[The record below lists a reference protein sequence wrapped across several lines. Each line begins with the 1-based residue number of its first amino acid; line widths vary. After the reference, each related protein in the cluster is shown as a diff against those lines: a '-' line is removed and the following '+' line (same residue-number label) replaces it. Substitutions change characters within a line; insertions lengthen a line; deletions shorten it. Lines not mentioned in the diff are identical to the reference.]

1 MKVTVEN
8 KKGLQKDLKVFIDKN
23 TISGYLDEKYE
34 EIRKDVVLKG
44 FRPGKVPTEILKRQ
58 FGKAV
63 YGEVIDKVLK
73 DSTTKALEENKI
85 KPAGQPKID
94 LKSFGEG
101 KDLEYIISVTELPNI
116 DVSSITKLKVDE
128 YEVKIDA
135 KETDKRIEQIAK
147 SQNNFKA
154 AEDSYISKNN
164 DLVVFDY
171 KATVDG
177 NDFEGNEGKNTQLVL
192 GKDLFIKG
200 FDKQLEGVKKN
211 DTKKV
216 EVNLPENFPKKE
228 LVNKKAIFECKIN
241 EVKKPE
247 EVKINDD
254 FAKTLGAK
262 DLNNLKELISKQ
274 INDEFKNSLDLIS
287 KRQVLEQIEKQK
299 IDDLPQNL
307 IDQEVQ
313 ILSHGMKEDEL
324 KKNKKSLEDQAQK
337 RIKTGLILNAFGEK
351 NNIKVSQDEV
361 NAEIQ
366 KQLRMMPGQ
375 EKMVKE
381 YYEKNPSAID
391 GIRGS
396 IYEEKIIDQI
406 KKTAKVNKKQISKDE
421 AEKILK
427 AENEKNLKEQEKL
440 AKHNHDHDHDH
451 DHDGDHDHDHAD
463 HDGHDHSA
471 HEHPEHGLNGG
482 HMVKLEDGSE
492 IEVALNKE
500 DDAFA
505 IFPATPADV
514 SSIKMISKVG
524 EEETTYEFAASE
536 SEDSAGAFLLTSP
549 ELATAVRMGDTVEV
563 TLVVE
568 TKDGSTSAKYQ
579 HHEH

>member
-1 MKVTVEN
+1 MKVKVEN
-8 KKGLQKDLKVFIDKN
+8 KKGLQKDLKVFIDKK
-23 TISGYLDEKYE
+23 TISGYMDEKYN

-73 DSTTKALEENKI
+73 DTTTKALEDNKI

-101 KDLEYIISVTELPNI
+101 KDLEYIISVTELPII
-116 DVSSITKLKVDE
+116 DVSSINKIKVDD
-128 YEVKIDA
+128 YEVKIDNA
-135 KETDKRIEQIAK
+135 ETDKRIDQIAK
-147 SQNNFKA
+147 SQNNFKEA
-154 AEDSYISKNN
+154 DEKYIAKIK

-211 DTKKV
+211 DTKRV
-216 EVNLPENFPKKE
+216 EVNLPENYPKKE
-228 LVNKKAIFECKIN
+228 LINKKAIFDCKIN
-241 EVKKPE
+241 SVKTPE

-287 KRQVLEQIEKQK
+287 KKQILEQLEKQK
-299 IDDLPQNL
+299 LDDLPQNL
-307 IDQEVQ
+307 IEQEVQ
-313 ILSHGMKEDEL
+313 ILSQGMKEDEL
-324 KKNKKSLEDQAQK
+324 KKNKKSLEEQAQK

-366 KQLRMMPGQ
+366 KQFRMMPGQ

-396 IYEEKIIDQI
+396 IYEEKIINEI
-406 KKTAKVNKKQISKDE
+406 KKSAKVNKKQISKDE

-440 AKHNHDHDHDH
+440 AKQSTDKKKIK
-451 DHDGDHDHDHAD
+451 A
-463 HDGHDHSA
+463 
-471 HEHPEHGLNGG
+471 
-482 HMVKLEDGSE
+482 
-492 IEVALNKE
+492 KE
-500 DDAFA
+500 DKETVSKK
-505 IFPATPADV
+505 PKTPSKKKVQSKKV
-514 SSIKMISKVG
+514 SKK
-524 EEETTYEFAASE
+524 
-536 SEDSAGAFLLTSP
+536 
-549 ELATAVRMGDTVEV
+549 
-563 TLVVE
+563 
-568 TKDGSTSAKYQ
+568 
-579 HHEH
+579 

>member
-8 KKGLQKDLKVFIDKN
+8 KKGLQKDLKVFIDKK
-23 TISGYLDEKYE
+23 TISGYMDEKYD

-73 DSTTKALEENKI
+73 DTTTKALEENKI

-101 KDLEYIISVTELPNI
+101 KDLEYIITVTELPNI
-116 DVSSITKLKVDE
+116 DVSSINKIKVDD
-128 YEVKIDA
+128 YEVKIDNT
-135 KETDKRIEQIAK
+135 ETDKRIDQIAK
-147 SQNNFKA
+147 SQNNFKEVDEKYA
-154 AEDSYISKNN
+154 AKTK
-164 DLVVFDY
+164 DLVAFDY

-228 LVNKKAIFECKIN
+228 LINKKAVFDCKIN
-241 EVKKPE
+241 SVKTPE
-247 EVKINDD
+247 DVKINDD
-254 FAKTLGAK
+254 FAKTLGAT

-287 KRQVLEQIEKQK
+287 KKQILEQIEKQK
-299 IDDLPQNL
+299 LDDLPQNL
-307 IDQEVQ
+307 IEQEVQ
-313 ILSHGMKEDEL
+313 ILSQGMKEDEL
-324 KKNKKSLEDQAQK
+324 KKNKKSLEEQAQK
-337 RIKTGLILNAFGEK
+337 RIKTGLIINAFGEK

-366 KQLRMMPGQ
+366 KQFRMMPGQ

-396 IYEEKIIDQI
+396 IYEEKIISEI
-406 KKTAKVNKKQISKDE
+406 KKSAKVNKKQISKDE

-440 AKHNHDHDHDH
+440 AKQSTD
-451 DHDGDHDHDHAD
+451 
-463 HDGHDHSA
+463 
-471 HEHPEHGLNGG
+471 EKKTK
-482 HMVKLEDGSE
+482 VKE
-492 IEVALNKE
+492 NKE
-500 DDAFA
+500 TVSKK
-505 IFPATPADV
+505 PKTPAKKKVQAKKV
-514 SSIKMISKVG
+514 SKK
-524 EEETTYEFAASE
+524 
-536 SEDSAGAFLLTSP
+536 
-549 ELATAVRMGDTVEV
+549 
-563 TLVVE
+563 
-568 TKDGSTSAKYQ
+568 
-579 HHEH
+579 

>member
-8 KKGLQKDLKVFIDKN
+8 KKGLQKDLKVFIDKK
-23 TISGYLDEKYE
+23 TISGYMDEKYD

-73 DSTTKALEENKI
+73 DTTTKALEENKI

-116 DVSSITKLKVDE
+116 DVSSINKIQVDD
-128 YEVKIDA
+128 YEVKIDNT
-135 KETDKRIEQIAK
+135 ETDKRIDQIAK
-147 SQNNFKA
+147 SQNNFKEVDEKYTA
-154 AEDSYISKNN
+154 KTK
-164 DLVVFDY
+164 DLVAFDY

-228 LVNKKAIFECKIN
+228 LINKKAVFECKIN
-241 EVKKPE
+241 SVKTPE
-247 EVKINDD
+247 DVKINDD
-254 FAKTLGAK
+254 FAKTLGAT

-287 KRQVLEQIEKQK
+287 KKQILEQIEKQK
-299 IDDLPQNL
+299 LDDLPQNL
-307 IDQEVQ
+307 IEQEVQ
-313 ILSHGMKEDEL
+313 ILSQGMKEDEL
-324 KKNKKSLEDQAQK
+324 KKNKKSLEEQAQK

-366 KQLRMMPGQ
+366 KQFRMMPGQ

-396 IYEEKIIDQI
+396 IYEEKIINEI
-406 KKTAKVNKKQISKDE
+406 KKSAKVNKKQISKDE

-440 AKHNHDHDHDH
+440 AKQSTD
-451 DHDGDHDHDHAD
+451 
-463 HDGHDHSA
+463 
-471 HEHPEHGLNGG
+471 EKKTK
-482 HMVKLEDGSE
+482 VKE
-492 IEVALNKE
+492 NKE
-500 DDAFA
+500 TVSKK
-505 IFPATPADV
+505 PKTPAKKKVQAKKV
-514 SSIKMISKVG
+514 SKK
-524 EEETTYEFAASE
+524 
-536 SEDSAGAFLLTSP
+536 
-549 ELATAVRMGDTVEV
+549 
-563 TLVVE
+563 
-568 TKDGSTSAKYQ
+568 
-579 HHEH
+579 

>member
-8 KKGLQKDLKVFIDKN
+8 KKGLQKDLKVFIDKK
-23 TISGYLDEKYE
+23 TISGYMDEKYD

-73 DSTTKALEENKI
+73 DTTTKALEENKI

-101 KDLEYIISVTELPNI
+101 KDLEYIITVTELPNI
-116 DVSSITKLKVDE
+116 DVSSINNIKVDD
-128 YEVKIDA
+128 YEVKIDNT
-135 KETDKRIEQIAK
+135 ETDKRIDQIAK
-147 SQNNFKA
+147 SQNNFKEADEKYA
-154 AEDSYISKNN
+154 AKTK
-164 DLVVFDY
+164 DLVAFDY

-228 LVNKKAIFECKIN
+228 LINKKAVFDCKIN
-241 EVKKPE
+241 SVKTPE
-247 EVKINDD
+247 DVKINDD
-254 FAKTLGAK
+254 FAKTLGAT

-287 KRQVLEQIEKQK
+287 KKQILEQIEKQK
-299 IDDLPQNL
+299 LDDLPQNL
-307 IDQEVQ
+307 IEQEVQ
-313 ILSHGMKEDEL
+313 ILSQGMKEDEL
-324 KKNKKSLEDQAQK
+324 KKNKKSLEEQAQK

-366 KQLRMMPGQ
+366 KQFRMMPGQ

-396 IYEEKIIDQI
+396 IYEEKIINEI
-406 KKTAKVNKKQISKDE
+406 KKSAKVNKKQISKDE

-440 AKHNHDHDHDH
+440 AKQSTD
-451 DHDGDHDHDHAD
+451 
-463 HDGHDHSA
+463 
-471 HEHPEHGLNGG
+471 EKKTK
-482 HMVKLEDGSE
+482 VKE
-492 IEVALNKE
+492 NKE
-500 DDAFA
+500 
-505 IFPATPADV
+505 TV
-514 SSIKMISKVG
+514 SKKPETLAKKKVQAKKVSK
-524 EEETTYEFAASE
+524 
-536 SEDSAGAFLLTSP
+536 
-549 ELATAVRMGDTVEV
+549 
-563 TLVVE
+563 
-568 TKDGSTSAKYQ
+568 K
-579 HHEH
+579 

>member
-8 KKGLQKDLKVFIDKN
+8 KKGLQKDLKVFIDKK
-23 TISGYLDEKYE
+23 TISGYMDEKYD

-73 DSTTKALEENKI
+73 DTTTKALEENKI

-101 KDLEYIISVTELPNI
+101 KDLEYIITVTELPNI
-116 DVSSITKLKVDE
+116 DVSSINKIKVDD
-128 YEVKIDA
+128 YQVKIDNT
-135 KETDKRIEQIAK
+135 ETDKRIDQIAK
-147 SQNNFKA
+147 SQNNFKEVDEKYTA
-154 AEDSYISKNN
+154 KIK
-164 DLVVFDY
+164 DLVSFDY

-228 LVNKKAIFECKIN
+228 LINKKAVFDCKIN
-241 EVKKPE
+241 SVKTPE
-247 EVKINDD
+247 DVKINDD
-254 FAKTLGAK
+254 FAKTLGAT

-287 KRQVLEQIEKQK
+287 KKQILEQIEKQK
-299 IDDLPQNL
+299 LDDLPQNL
-307 IDQEVQ
+307 IEQEVQ
-313 ILSHGMKEDEL
+313 ILSQGMKEDEL
-324 KKNKKSLEDQAQK
+324 KKNKKSLEEQAQK

-366 KQLRMMPGQ
+366 KQFRMMPGQ

-396 IYEEKIIDQI
+396 IYEEKIINEI
-406 KKTAKVNKKQISKDE
+406 KKSAKVNKKQISKDE

-440 AKHNHDHDHDH
+440 AKQSTD
-451 DHDGDHDHDHAD
+451 
-463 HDGHDHSA
+463 
-471 HEHPEHGLNGG
+471 EKKTK
-482 HMVKLEDGSE
+482 VKE
-492 IEVALNKE
+492 NKE
-500 DDAFA
+500 TVSKKLK
-505 IFPATPADV
+505 TPAKKKAQAKKV
-514 SSIKMISKVG
+514 SKK
-524 EEETTYEFAASE
+524 
-536 SEDSAGAFLLTSP
+536 
-549 ELATAVRMGDTVEV
+549 
-563 TLVVE
+563 
-568 TKDGSTSAKYQ
+568 
-579 HHEH
+579 

>member
-1 MKVTVEN
+1 M
-8 KKGLQKDLKVFIDKN
+8 
-23 TISGYLDEKYE
+23 DEKYD

-73 DSTTKALEENKI
+73 DTTTKALEENKI

-101 KDLEYIISVTELPNI
+101 KDLEYIITVTELPNI
-116 DVSSITKLKVDE
+116 DVSSINKIKVDD
-128 YEVKIDA
+128 YQVKIDNT
-135 KETDKRIEQIAK
+135 ETDKRIDQIAK
-147 SQNNFKA
+147 SQNNFKEA
-154 AEDSYISKNN
+154 DEKYTAKTK
-164 DLVVFDY
+164 DLVAFDY

-177 NDFEGNEGKNTQLVL
+177 SDFEGNEGKNTQLVL

-228 LVNKKAIFECKIN
+228 LINKKAVFECKIN
-241 EVKKPE
+241 SVKTPE
-247 EVKINDD
+247 DVKINDD
-254 FAKTLGAK
+254 FAKTLGAT

-287 KRQVLEQIEKQK
+287 KKQILEQIEKQK
-299 IDDLPQNL
+299 LDDLPQNL
-307 IDQEVQ
+307 IEQEVQ
-313 ILSHGMKEDEL
+313 ILSQGMKEDEL
-324 KKNKKSLEDQAQK
+324 KKNKKSLEEQAQK

-366 KQLRMMPGQ
+366 KQFRMMPGQ

-396 IYEEKIIDQI
+396 IYEEKIINEI
-406 KKTAKVNKKQISKDE
+406 KKSAKVNKKQISKDE

-440 AKHNHDHDHDH
+440 AKQSTD
-451 DHDGDHDHDHAD
+451 
-463 HDGHDHSA
+463 
-471 HEHPEHGLNGG
+471 EKKTK
-482 HMVKLEDGSE
+482 VKE
-492 IEVALNKE
+492 NKE
-500 DDAFA
+500 TVSKK
-505 IFPATPADV
+505 PKTPAKKKVQAKKV
-514 SSIKMISKVG
+514 SKK
-524 EEETTYEFAASE
+524 
-536 SEDSAGAFLLTSP
+536 
-549 ELATAVRMGDTVEV
+549 
-563 TLVVE
+563 
-568 TKDGSTSAKYQ
+568 
-579 HHEH
+579 

>member
-1 MKVTVEN
+1 MN
-8 KKGLQKDLKVFIDKN
+8 
-23 TISGYLDEKYE
+23 EKYD

-73 DSTTKALEENKI
+73 DTTTKALEENKI

-116 DVSSITKLKVDE
+116 DVSSITKIQVDD
-128 YEVKIDA
+128 YEVKIDNI
-135 KETDKRIEQIAK
+135 ETDKRIDQIAK
-147 SQNNFKA
+147 SQNNFKEADEKYA
-154 AEDSYISKNN
+154 AKTK
-164 DLVVFDY
+164 DLVAFDY

-228 LVNKKAIFECKIN
+228 LINKKAVFECKIN
-241 EVKKPE
+241 SVKTPE
-247 EVKINDD
+247 DVKINDD
-254 FAKTLGAK
+254 FAKTLGAT

-287 KRQVLEQIEKQK
+287 KKQILEQIEKQK
-299 IDDLPQNL
+299 LDDLPQNL
-307 IDQEVQ
+307 IEQEVQ
-313 ILSHGMKEDEL
+313 ILSQGMKEDEL
-324 KKNKKSLEDQAQK
+324 KKNKKSLEEQAQK

-366 KQLRMMPGQ
+366 KQFRMMPGQ

-396 IYEEKIIDQI
+396 IYEEKIINEI
-406 KKTAKVNKKQISKDE
+406 KKSAKVNKKQISKDE

-440 AKHNHDHDHDH
+440 AKQSTD
-451 DHDGDHDHDHAD
+451 
-463 HDGHDHSA
+463 
-471 HEHPEHGLNGG
+471 EKKTK
-482 HMVKLEDGSE
+482 VKE
-492 IEVALNKE
+492 NKE
-500 DDAFA
+500 TVSKK
-505 IFPATPADV
+505 PKTPA
-514 SSIKMISKVG
+514 KKKVQ
-524 EEETTYEFAASE
+524 AKK
-536 SEDSAGAFLLTSP
+536 
-549 ELATAVRMGDTVEV
+549 VR
-563 TLVVE
+563 
-568 TKDGSTSAKYQ
+568 KK
-579 HHEH
+579 

>member
-8 KKGLQKDLKVFIDKN
+8 KKGLQKDLKVFIDKK
-23 TISGYLDEKYE
+23 TISGYMDEKYD

-73 DSTTKALEENKI
+73 DTTTKALEENKI

-101 KDLEYIISVTELPNI
+101 KDLEYIITVTELPNI
-116 DVSSITKLKVDE
+116 DVSSINKIKVDD
-128 YEVKIDA
+128 YEVKIDNT
-135 KETDKRIEQIAK
+135 ETDKRIDQIAK
-147 SQNNFKA
+147 SQNNFKEADEKYA
-154 AEDSYISKNN
+154 AKTK
-164 DLVVFDY
+164 DLVAFDY

-211 DTKKV
+211 DSKKV
-216 EVNLPENFPKKE
+216 EINLPENFPKKE
-228 LVNKKAIFECKIN
+228 LINKKAVFDCKIN
-241 EVKKPE
+241 SVKTPE
-247 EVKINDD
+247 DIKINDD
-254 FAKTLGAK
+254 FAKTLGAT
-262 DLNNLKELISKQ
+262 DLNNLKELISKKQ
-274 INDEFKNSLDLIS
+274 I
-287 KRQVLEQIEKQK
+287 LEQIEKQK
-299 IDDLPQNL
+299 LEDLPQNL
-307 IDQEVQ
+307 IEQEVQ
-313 ILSHGMKEDEL
+313 ILSQGMKEDEL
-324 KKNKKSLEDQAQK
+324 KKNKKSLEEQAQK

-366 KQLRMMPGQ
+366 KQFRMMPGQ

-396 IYEEKIIDQI
+396 IYEEKIINEI
-406 KKTAKVNKKQISKDE
+406 KKSAKVNKKQISKDE

-440 AKHNHDHDHDH
+440 AKQSTD
-451 DHDGDHDHDHAD
+451 
-463 HDGHDHSA
+463 
-471 HEHPEHGLNGG
+471 EKKTK
-482 HMVKLEDGSE
+482 VKE
-492 IEVALNKE
+492 NKE
-500 DDAFA
+500 TVSKK
-505 IFPATPADV
+505 PKTPAKKKVQAKKV
-514 SSIKMISKVG
+514 SKK
-524 EEETTYEFAASE
+524 
-536 SEDSAGAFLLTSP
+536 
-549 ELATAVRMGDTVEV
+549 
-563 TLVVE
+563 
-568 TKDGSTSAKYQ
+568 
-579 HHEH
+579 

>member
-8 KKGLQKDLKVFIDKN
+8 KKGLQKDLKVFIDKK
-23 TISGYLDEKYE
+23 TISGYMDEKYD

-73 DSTTKALEENKI
+73 DTTTKALEENKI

-101 KDLEYIISVTELPNI
+101 KDLEYIITVTELPSI
-116 DVSSITKLKVDE
+116 DVSSINKIKVDD
-128 YEVKIDA
+128 YEVKIDNT
-135 KETDKRIEQIAK
+135 ETDKRIDQSAK
-147 SQNNFKA
+147 SQNNFKEVDEKYTA
-154 AEDSYISKNN
+154 KTK
-164 DLVVFDY
+164 DLVAFDY

-228 LVNKKAIFECKIN
+228 LINKKAVFDCKIN
-241 EVKKPE
+241 SVKTPE
-247 EVKINDD
+247 DVKINDD
-254 FAKTLGAK
+254 FAKTLGAT

-287 KRQVLEQIEKQK
+287 KKQILEQIEKQK
-299 IDDLPQNL
+299 LDDLPQNL
-307 IDQEVQ
+307 IEQEVQ
-313 ILSHGMKEDEL
+313 ILSQGMKEDEL
-324 KKNKKSLEDQAQK
+324 KKNKKSLEEQAQK

-366 KQLRMMPGQ
+366 KQFRMMPGQ

-396 IYEEKIIDQI
+396 IYEEKIINEI
-406 KKTAKVNKKQISKDE
+406 KKSAKVNKKQISKDD

-427 AENEKNLKEQEKL
+427 A
-440 AKHNHDHDHDH
+440 
-451 DHDGDHDHDHAD
+451 
-463 HDGHDHSA
+463 
-471 HEHPEHGLNGG
+471 
-482 HMVKLEDGSE
+482 
-492 IEVALNKE
+492 
-500 DDAFA
+500 
-505 IFPATPADV
+505 
-514 SSIKMISKVG
+514 
-524 EEETTYEFAASE
+524 
-536 SEDSAGAFLLTSP
+536 
-549 ELATAVRMGDTVEV
+549 
-563 TLVVE
+563 
-568 TKDGSTSAKYQ
+568 
-579 HHEH
+579 

>member
-8 KKGLQKDLKVFIDKN
+8 KKGLQKDLKVFIDKK
-23 TISGYLDEKYE
+23 TISGYMDEKYD

-73 DSTTKALEENKI
+73 DTTTKALEENKI

-101 KDLEYIISVTELPNI
+101 KDLEYIITVTELPNI
-116 DVSSITKLKVDE
+116 DVSSINKIQVDD
-128 YEVKIDA
+128 YEVKIDNT
-135 KETDKRIEQIAK
+135 ETDKRIDQIAK
-147 SQNNFKA
+147 SQNNFKEADEKYA
-154 AEDSYISKNN
+154 AKTK
-164 DLVVFDY
+164 DLVAFDY

-228 LVNKKAIFECKIN
+228 LINKKAVFDCKIN
-241 EVKKPE
+241 SVKTPE
-247 EVKINDD
+247 DVKINDD
-254 FAKTLGAK
+254 FAKTLGAT
-262 DLNNLKELISKQ
+262 DLKNLKELISKQ

-287 KRQVLEQIEKQK
+287 KKQILEQIEKQK
-299 IDDLPQNL
+299 LDDLPQNL
-307 IDQEVQ
+307 IEQEVQ
-313 ILSHGMKEDEL
+313 ILSQGMKEDEL
-324 KKNKKSLEDQAQK
+324 KKNKKYLEDQAQK

-366 KQLRMMPGQ
+366 KQFRMMPGQ

-396 IYEEKIIDQI
+396 IYEEKIINEI
-406 KKTAKVNKKQISKDE
+406 KKSAKVNKKQISKDE

-440 AKHNHDHDHDH
+440 AKQSTD
-451 DHDGDHDHDHAD
+451 
-463 HDGHDHSA
+463 
-471 HEHPEHGLNGG
+471 EKKTK
-482 HMVKLEDGSE
+482 VKE
-492 IEVALNKE
+492 NKE
-500 DDAFA
+500 TVSKK
-505 IFPATPADV
+505 PKTPAKKKVQAKKV
-514 SSIKMISKVG
+514 SKK
-524 EEETTYEFAASE
+524 
-536 SEDSAGAFLLTSP
+536 
-549 ELATAVRMGDTVEV
+549 
-563 TLVVE
+563 
-568 TKDGSTSAKYQ
+568 
-579 HHEH
+579 

>member
-8 KKGLQKDLKVFIDKN
+8 KKGLQKDLKVFIDKK
-23 TISGYLDEKYE
+23 TISGYMDEKYD

-73 DSTTKALEENKI
+73 DTTTKALEENKI

-101 KDLEYIISVTELPNI
+101 KDLEYIITVTELPNI
-116 DVSSITKLKVDE
+116 DVSSINKIKVDD
-128 YEVKIDA
+128 YEVKIDNT
-135 KETDKRIEQIAK
+135 ETDKRIDQLAK
-147 SQNNFKA
+147 SQNNFKEVDEKYTA
-154 AEDSYISKNN
+154 KTK
-164 DLVVFDY
+164 DLVAFDY

-211 DTKKV
+211 ETKKV

-228 LVNKKAIFECKIN
+228 LINKKAVFDCKIN
-241 EVKKPE
+241 SVKTPE
-247 EVKINDD
+247 DVKINDD
-254 FAKTLGAK
+254 FAKTLGAT

-287 KRQVLEQIEKQK
+287 KKQILEQIEKQK
-299 IDDLPQNL
+299 LDDLPQNL
-307 IDQEVQ
+307 IEQEVQ
-313 ILSHGMKEDEL
+313 ILSQGMKEDEL
-324 KKNKKSLEDQAQK
+324 KKNKKSLEQQAQK

-351 NNIKVSQDEV
+351 NNIKVSQEEV

-396 IYEEKIIDQI
+396 IYEEKIINEI
-406 KKTAKVNKKQISKDE
+406 KKSAKVNKKQISKDE

-440 AKHNHDHDHDH
+440 AKQSTD
-451 DHDGDHDHDHAD
+451 
-463 HDGHDHSA
+463 
-471 HEHPEHGLNGG
+471 EKKTK
-482 HMVKLEDGSE
+482 VKE
-492 IEVALNKE
+492 NKE
-500 DDAFA
+500 TVSKK
-505 IFPATPADV
+505 PKTPLKKKVQAKKV
-514 SSIKMISKVG
+514 SKK
-524 EEETTYEFAASE
+524 
-536 SEDSAGAFLLTSP
+536 
-549 ELATAVRMGDTVEV
+549 
-563 TLVVE
+563 
-568 TKDGSTSAKYQ
+568 
-579 HHEH
+579 

>member
-1 MKVTVEN
+1 MKVRVLFALPFKIMKVTVEN
-8 KKGLQKDLKVFIDKN
+8 KKGLQKDLKVFIDKK
-23 TISGYLDEKYE
+23 TISGYMDEKYD

-73 DSTTKALEENKI
+73 DTTTKALEENKI

-101 KDLEYIISVTELPNI
+101 KDLEYIITVTELPNI
-116 DVSSITKLKVDE
+116 DVSSINKIKVDD
-128 YEVKIDA
+128 YEVKIDNT
-135 KETDKRIEQIAK
+135 ETDKRIDQIAK
-147 SQNNFKA
+147 SQNNFKEVDEKYTA
-154 AEDSYISKNN
+154 KTK
-164 DLVVFDY
+164 DLVAFDY

-177 NDFEGNEGKNTQLVL
+177 NNFEGNEGKNTQLVL

-211 DTKKV
+211 DTRKV

-228 LVNKKAIFECKIN
+228 LINKKAVFDCKIN
-241 EVKKPE
+241 SVKTPE
-247 EVKINDD
+247 DVKINDD
-254 FAKTLGAK
+254 FAKTLGAT

-287 KRQVLEQIEKQK
+287 KKQILEQIEKQK
-299 IDDLPQNL
+299 LDDLPQNL
-307 IDQEVQ
+307 IEQEVQ
-313 ILSHGMKEDEL
+313 ILSQGMKEDEL
-324 KKNKKSLEDQAQK
+324 KKNKKSLEEQAQK

-366 KQLRMMPGQ
+366 KQFRMMPGQ

-396 IYEEKIIDQI
+396 IYEEKIINEI
-406 KKTAKVNKKQISKDE
+406 KKSAKVNKKQISKDE

-440 AKHNHDHDHDH
+440 AKQSTD
-451 DHDGDHDHDHAD
+451 
-463 HDGHDHSA
+463 
-471 HEHPEHGLNGG
+471 EKKTK
-482 HMVKLEDGSE
+482 VKE
-492 IEVALNKE
+492 NKE
-500 DDAFA
+500 TVSKK
-505 IFPATPADV
+505 PKTPAKKKVQAKKV
-514 SSIKMISKVG
+514 SKK
-524 EEETTYEFAASE
+524 
-536 SEDSAGAFLLTSP
+536 
-549 ELATAVRMGDTVEV
+549 
-563 TLVVE
+563 
-568 TKDGSTSAKYQ
+568 
-579 HHEH
+579 

>member
-8 KKGLQKDLKVFIDKN
+8 KKGLQKDLKVFIDKK
-23 TISGYLDEKYE
+23 TISGYMDEKYD

-73 DSTTKALEENKI
+73 DTTTKALEENKI

-101 KDLEYIISVTELPNI
+101 KDLEYIITVTELPNI
-116 DVSSITKLKVDE
+116 DVSSINKIKVDD
-128 YEVKIDA
+128 YEVKIDNT
-135 KETDKRIEQIAK
+135 ETDKRIDQIAK
-147 SQNNFKA
+147 SQNNFKEA
-154 AEDSYISKNN
+154 DEKYTAKTK
-164 DLVVFDY
+164 DLVAFDY

-228 LVNKKAIFECKIN
+228 LINKKAIFDCKIIS
-241 EVKKPE
+241 VKTPE
-247 EVKINDD
+247 DVKINDD
-254 FAKTLGAK
+254 FAKTLGAT

-287 KRQVLEQIEKQK
+287 KKQILEQIEKQK
-299 IDDLPQNL
+299 LDDLPLNL
-307 IDQEVQ
+307 IEQEVQ
-313 ILSHGMKEDEL
+313 ILSQGMKEDEL
-324 KKNKKSLEDQAQK
+324 KKNKKSLEEQAQK

-366 KQLRMMPGQ
+366 KQFRMMPGQ

-396 IYEEKIIDQI
+396 IYEEKIINEI
-406 KKTAKVNKKQISKDE
+406 KKSAKVNKKQISKDE

-440 AKHNHDHDHDH
+440 AKQSTD
-451 DHDGDHDHDHAD
+451 
-463 HDGHDHSA
+463 
-471 HEHPEHGLNGG
+471 EKKTK
-482 HMVKLEDGSE
+482 VKE
-492 IEVALNKE
+492 NKE
-500 DDAFA
+500 TVSKK
-505 IFPATPADV
+505 PKTPAKKKVQAKKV
-514 SSIKMISKVG
+514 SKK
-524 EEETTYEFAASE
+524 
-536 SEDSAGAFLLTSP
+536 
-549 ELATAVRMGDTVEV
+549 
-563 TLVVE
+563 
-568 TKDGSTSAKYQ
+568 
-579 HHEH
+579 

>member
-8 KKGLQKDLKVFIDKN
+8 KKGLQKDLKVFIDKK
-23 TISGYLDEKYE
+23 TISGYMDEKYD

-73 DSTTKALEENKI
+73 DTTTKALEENKI

-101 KDLEYIISVTELPNI
+101 KDLEYIITVTELPNI
-116 DVSSITKLKVDE
+116 DVSSINKIKVDD
-128 YEVKIDA
+128 YEVKIDNT
-135 KETDKRIEQIAK
+135 ETDKRIDQIAK
-147 SQNNFKA
+147 SQNNFKEVDEKYA
-154 AEDSYISKNN
+154 AKTK
-164 DLVVFDY
+164 DLVAFDY

-211 DTKKV
+211 DSKKV

-228 LVNKKAIFECKIN
+228 LINKKAVFDCKIN
-241 EVKKPE
+241 SVKTPE
-247 EVKINDD
+247 DVKINDD

-287 KRQVLEQIEKQK
+287 KKQILEQIEKQK
-299 IDDLPQNL
+299 LDDLPQNL
-307 IDQEVQ
+307 IEQEVQ
-313 ILSHGMKEDEL
+313 ILSQGMKEDEL
-324 KKNKKSLEDQAQK
+324 KKNKKSLEEQAQK

-366 KQLRMMPGQ
+366 KQFRMMPGQ

-396 IYEEKIIDQI
+396 IYEEKIINEI
-406 KKTAKVNKKQISKDE
+406 KKSAKVNKKQISKNE

-440 AKHNHDHDHDH
+440 TKQSTD
-451 DHDGDHDHDHAD
+451 
-463 HDGHDHSA
+463 
-471 HEHPEHGLNGG
+471 EKKTK
-482 HMVKLEDGSE
+482 VKE
-492 IEVALNKE
+492 NKE
-500 DDAFA
+500 TVSKK
-505 IFPATPADV
+505 PKTPTKKKVQAKKV
-514 SSIKMISKVG
+514 SKK
-524 EEETTYEFAASE
+524 
-536 SEDSAGAFLLTSP
+536 
-549 ELATAVRMGDTVEV
+549 
-563 TLVVE
+563 
-568 TKDGSTSAKYQ
+568 
-579 HHEH
+579 

>member
-8 KKGLQKDLKVFIDKN
+8 KKGLQKDLKVFIDKK
-23 TISGYLDEKYE
+23 TISGYMDEKYD

-73 DSTTKALEENKI
+73 DTTTKALEENKI

-101 KDLEYIISVTELPNI
+101 KDLEYIITVTELPNI
-116 DVSSITKLKVDE
+116 DVSSINKIKVDD
-128 YEVKIDA
+128 YEVKIDNT
-135 KETDKRIEQIAK
+135 ETDKRIDQIAK
-147 SQNNFKA
+147 SQNNFKEVDEKYA
-154 AEDSYISKNN
+154 AKTK
-164 DLVVFDY
+164 DLVAFDY

-211 DTKKV
+211 DSKKV

-228 LVNKKAIFECKIN
+228 LINKKAVFDCKIN
-241 EVKKPE
+241 SVKTPE
-247 EVKINDD
+247 DVKINDD
-254 FAKTLGAK
+254 FAKTLGAT

-287 KRQVLEQIEKQK
+287 KKQILEQIEKQK
-299 IDDLPQNL
+299 LDDLPQNL
-307 IDQEVQ
+307 IEQEVQ
-313 ILSHGMKEDEL
+313 ILSQGMKEDEL
-324 KKNKKSLEDQAQK
+324 KKNKKSLEEQAQK

-366 KQLRMMPGQ
+366 KQFRMMPGQ

-391 GIRGS
+391 GVRGS
-396 IYEEKIIDQI
+396 IYEEKIINEI
-406 KKTAKVNKKQISKDE
+406 KKSAKVNKKQISKDE

-440 AKHNHDHDHDH
+440 AKQSTD
-451 DHDGDHDHDHAD
+451 
-463 HDGHDHSA
+463 
-471 HEHPEHGLNGG
+471 EKKTK
-482 HMVKLEDGSE
+482 VKE
-492 IEVALNKE
+492 NKE
-500 DDAFA
+500 TVSKKLK
-505 IFPATPADV
+505 TPAKKKVQAKKV
-514 SSIKMISKVG
+514 SKK
-524 EEETTYEFAASE
+524 
-536 SEDSAGAFLLTSP
+536 
-549 ELATAVRMGDTVEV
+549 
-563 TLVVE
+563 
-568 TKDGSTSAKYQ
+568 
-579 HHEH
+579 

>member
-8 KKGLQKDLKVFIDKN
+8 KKGLQKDLKVFIDKK
-23 TISGYLDEKYE
+23 TISEYMDEKYD

-73 DSTTKALEENKI
+73 DTTTKALQENKI

-101 KDLEYIISVTELPNI
+101 KDLEYIITVTELPNI
-116 DVSSITKLKVDE
+116 DVSSINKIKVDD
-128 YEVKIDA
+128 YEVKIDNT
-135 KETDKRIEQIAK
+135 ETDKRIDQIAK
-147 SQNNFKA
+147 SQNNFKEVDEKYVA
-154 AEDSYISKNN
+154 KTK
-164 DLVVFDY
+164 DLVAFDY

-200 FDKQLEGVKKN
+200 FDKQLEGVRKN

-216 EVNLPENFPKKE
+216 EINLPENFPKKE
-228 LVNKKAIFECKIN
+228 LINKKAVFDCKIN
-241 EVKKPE
+241 SVKTPE
-247 EVKINDD
+247 DVKINND
-254 FAKTLGAK
+254 FAKTLGAT

-287 KRQVLEQIEKQK
+287 KKQILDQIEKQK
-299 IDDLPQNL
+299 LDDLPQNL
-307 IDQEVQ
+307 IEQEIQ
-313 ILSHGMKEDEL
+313 ILSQGMKEDEL
-324 KKNKKSLEDQAQK
+324 KKNKKSLEEQALK

-351 NNIKVSQDEV
+351 NNIKVSQEEV

-366 KQLRMMPGQ
+366 KQFRMMPGQ

-396 IYEEKIIDQI
+396 IYEEKIINEI
-406 KKTAKVNKKQISKDE
+406 KKSANVIKKQISKDE

-440 AKHNHDHDHDH
+440 AKQSTD
-451 DHDGDHDHDHAD
+451 
-463 HDGHDHSA
+463 
-471 HEHPEHGLNGG
+471 E
-482 HMVKLEDGSE
+482 KK
-492 IEVALNKE
+492 NK
-500 DDAFA
+500 
-505 IFPATPADV
+505 
-514 SSIKMISKVG
+514 SK
-524 EEETTYEFAASE
+524 
-536 SEDSAGAFLLTSP
+536 
-549 ELATAVRMGDTVEV
+549 R
-563 TLVVE
+563 
-568 TKDGSTSAKYQ
+568 K
-579 HHEH
+579 

>member
-8 KKGLQKDLKVFIDKN
+8 KKGLQKDLKVFIDKK
-23 TISGYLDEKYE
+23 TISGYMDEKYD

-73 DSTTKALEENKI
+73 DTTTKALEENKI

-101 KDLEYIISVTELPNI
+101 KDLEYIITVTELPNI
-116 DVSSITKLKVDE
+116 DVSSINKIKVDD
-128 YEVKIDA
+128 YEVKIDNT
-135 KETDKRIEQIAK
+135 ETDKRIDQIAK
-147 SQNNFKA
+147 SQNNFKEVDEKYA
-154 AEDSYISKNN
+154 AKTK
-164 DLVVFDY
+164 DLVAFDY

-228 LVNKKAIFECKIN
+228 LINKKAVFDCKIN
-241 EVKKPE
+241 SVKTPE
-247 EVKINDD
+247 DVKINDD
-254 FAKTLGAK
+254 FAKTLGAT

-287 KRQVLEQIEKQK
+287 KKQILEQIEKQK
-299 IDDLPQNL
+299 LDDLPQNL
-307 IDQEVQ
+307 IEQEVQ
-313 ILSHGMKEDEL
+313 ILSQGMKEDEL
-324 KKNKKSLEDQAQK
+324 KKNKKSLEEQAQK

-366 KQLRMMPGQ
+366 KQFRMMPGQ

-396 IYEEKIIDQI
+396 IYEEKIINEI
-406 KKTAKVNKKQISKDE
+406 KKSAKVNKKQISKDE

-440 AKHNHDHDHDH
+440 AKQSTD
-451 DHDGDHDHDHAD
+451 
-463 HDGHDHSA
+463 
-471 HEHPEHGLNGG
+471 EKKTK
-482 HMVKLEDGSE
+482 VKE
-492 IEVALNKE
+492 NKE
-500 DDAFA
+500 TVSKKLK
-505 IFPATPADV
+505 TPAKKKVQAKKV
-514 SSIKMISKVG
+514 SKK
-524 EEETTYEFAASE
+524 
-536 SEDSAGAFLLTSP
+536 
-549 ELATAVRMGDTVEV
+549 
-563 TLVVE
+563 
-568 TKDGSTSAKYQ
+568 
-579 HHEH
+579 